1 MVFAFAL
8 GPELAVVVRKDVA
21 LGAGATLVKLETLP
35 TRLVI
40 IHSLKRYKWGE
51 VKTGSRF
58 LGGGAKFFETTDKS
72 VFFTKAQ
79 SKQGLFG
86 MPFKASPRQ
95 AVPGKLSFCIF
106 K

>member
-8 GPELAVVVRKDVA
+8 GPELAVVVGKDVA

-40 IHSLKRYKWGE
+40 IHSLKRYKWGD

-58 LGGGAKFFETTDKS
+58 
-72 VFFTKAQ
+72 
-79 SKQGLFG
+79 
-86 MPFKASPRQ
+86 
-95 AVPGKLSFCIF
+95 
-106 K
+106 

>member
-51 VKTGSRF
+51 VKTGCRF
-58 LGGGAKFFETTDKS
+58 YGGQVFETTDKS

-79 SKQGLFG
+79 SKQGLFRCLSR
-86 MPFKASPRQ
+86 PVHARQ
-95 AVPGKLSFCIF
+95 YPEN
-106 K
+106 